1 MNSIS
6 IKTPIISI
14 IEKNMSLQGIT
25 GAEMARRLKTSPSQ
39 IYKVLRDESHVN
51 TQTLDDML
59 CVLGLT
65 LKIDVAS
72 ERVSED
78 MQNAS

>member
-1 MNSIS
+1 MNSIR
-6 IKTPIISI
+6 TPIISI

-25 GAEMARRLKTSPSQ
+25 GAEMSRRLKTSPSQ
-39 IYKVLRDESHVN
+39 IYKVLRGESHVN

-65 LKIDVAS
+65 LKIDAAS
-72 ERVSED
+72 ESED